1 MIRRLAHLFPKIL
14 LFKTRYCQNIGSFL
28 CIDRTHS
35 IDYIMYMRKSRAT
48 ILEKIRRNRKN
59 FLYGTL
65 IAGAS
70 LGGIKG
76 YQALRFELA
85 ALEIL
90 KSEGGYDDGT
100 KTDQETKFGITNP
113 TLTDFKE
120 KFPDEAKGFPESVK
134 NLSLPQAK
142 TIMRVA
148 FYEHYKLNEL
158 HNASLSE
165 MLLDAVYNH
174 DYKTFRSFAK
184 EGLIAVM
191 KMRGE
196 DIEKRPRNWK
206 EIPLFLN
213 NCSDKEQ
220 EAFYNAFVQAR
231 IDFFEKKGYINKF
244 KGLKKRARK
253 FVGKYRS
260 CPLSQNMDI
269 LPNENPNTLHWFDA
283 IKLAQK
289 GRN

>member
-1 MIRRLAHLFPKIL
+1 M
-14 LFKTRYCQNIGSFL
+14 G
-28 CIDRTHS
+28 IDRKNS

-48 ILEKIRRNRKN
+48 ILEKIRRNRKS

-70 LGGIKG
+70 LGGVKA
-76 YQALRFELA
+76 YQVLRFELA

-100 KTDQETKFGITNP
+100 KTDQETKFGVTNP

-158 HNASLSE
+158 HNTSLSE

-174 DYKTFRSFAK
+174 DYSTFRSFAK

-206 EIPLFLN
+206 EVPPFLN
-213 NCSDKEQ
+213 ACSDKEQ

-269 LPNENPNTLHWFDA
+269 SQKEKQNTLHWFDA

-289 GRN
+289 ERD

>member
-1 MIRRLAHLFPKIL
+1 M
-14 LFKTRYCQNIGSFL
+14 G
-28 CIDRTHS
+28 IDRKPT
-35 IDYIMYMRKSRAT
+35 IDYIMYMKNRRET

-70 LGGIKG
+70 LGGVKG

-100 KTDQETKFGITNP
+100 KTDQETKYGVTNP
-113 TLTDFKE
+113 TLADFKE
-120 KFPDEAKGFPESVK
+120 KFPDEAKGFPENIK
-134 NLSLPQAK
+134 NLSLSQAK

-158 HNASLSE
+158 NNASLSE

-184 EGLIAVM
+184 AGLIEVM

-196 DIEKRPRNWK
+196 NIENRPRNWK
-206 EIPLFLN
+206 EIPPFLN
-213 NCSDKEQ
+213 ACSNKEQ

-231 IDFFEKKGYINKF
+231 IDFFERKGYINKF
-244 KGLKKRARK
+244 KGLKKRAKK

-260 CPLSQNMDI
+260 CPLSQNMNI
-269 LPNENPNTLHWFDA
+269 LPNEKQNTLHWFDA
-283 IKLAQK
+283 VKLAQK
-289 GRN
+289 VRD

>member
-1 MIRRLAHLFPKIL
+1 
-14 LFKTRYCQNIGSFL
+14 
-28 CIDRTHS
+28 
-35 IDYIMYMRKSRAT
+35 
-48 ILEKIRRNRKN
+48 
-59 FLYGTL
+59 
-65 IAGAS
+65 
-70 LGGIKG
+70 
-76 YQALRFELA
+76 
-85 ALEIL
+85 
-90 KSEGGYDDGT
+90 
-100 KTDQETKFGITNP
+100 
-113 TLTDFKE
+113 
-120 KFPDEAKGFPESVK
+120 
-134 NLSLPQAK
+134 
-142 TIMRVA
+142 MRVA

-206 EIPLFLN
+206 EIPPFLN

-231 IDFFEKKGYINKF
+231 IDFFERKGYINKF

-253 FVGKYRS
+253 FAGKYRS
-260 CPLSQNMDI
+260 GPLSQNMDI

>member
-1 MIRRLAHLFPKIL
+1 M
-14 LFKTRYCQNIGSFL
+14 
-28 CIDRTHS
+28 CIDRKHS

-48 ILEKIRRNRKN
+48 ILEKIRRNRKS

-76 YQALRFELA
+76 CQSSHFDWA
-85 ALEIL
+85 ALELLI
-90 KSEGGYDDGT
+90 SEGYYDDGT
-100 KTDQETKFGITNP
+100 KTDQETKFGVTNT
-113 TLTDFKE
+113 TLQDFK
-120 KFPDEAKGFPESVK
+120 KKYPDDAKGFPETVKELSVF
-134 NLSLPQAK
+134 QAK

-158 HNASLSE
+158 NNASLAE

-174 DYKTFRSFAK
+174 DYSTFRNFAK

-196 DIEKRPRNWK
+196 DLEKRPRNWK
-206 EIPLFLN
+206 EIPPFLN
-213 NCSDKEQ
+213 NCSNEEQ

-244 KGLKKRARK
+244 NGLRKRAKK
-253 FVGKYRS
+253 FVGKYRP
-260 CPLSQNMDI
+260 CPLTRADVKTSKQKAI
-269 LPNENPNTLHWFDA
+269 HWFDA
-283 IKLAQK
+283 VKLIQK
-289 GRN
+289 ERV